1 MKNTWTIYHNPKC
14 SKSREA
20 LEILNTR
27 GINPLVIEYLKTPL
41 NISDLKNLLSKLNI
55 PAKKLVRVKEE
66 LYEKKPFDLDSEKE
80 VLENLEKYP
89 ALLERPIVVYEN
101 EGIIA
106 RPPAENLEK
115 LLKK

>member
-55 PAKKLVRVKEE
+55 PAKKI
-66 LYEKKPFDLDSEKE
+66 S
-80 VLENLEKYP
+80 
-89 ALLERPIVVYEN
+89 AS
-101 EGIIA
+101 
-106 RPPAENLEK
+106 
-115 LLKK
+115 